1 MKGGPVPNSGGLG
14 YKSEDYGRKGPH
26 QGGLMD
32 PGNPM
37 GGNKM
42 FDESS
47 DSDSESSNS
56 SVGSNND
63 FGSNSLNKQSFPQA
77 PNLGGMNE

>member
-1 MKGGPVPNSGGLG
+1 
-14 YKSEDYGRKGPH
+14 
-26 QGGLMD
+26 MD